1 MSYFDVSVSENNVS
15 VKHKGEGHI
24 YQFEREGG
32 DALSGIV
39 TVTPNHES
47 PAFASSFE
55 MEARQAA
62 EEALRHQGSK

>member
-24 YQFEREGG
+24 YQFDQDGSDG
-32 DALSGIV
+32 LSATV
-39 TVTPNHES
+39 TVTPNHKS

-55 MEARQAA
+55 MDARQAA
-62 EEALRHQGSK
+62 EKALRHRP